1 MLREEVAGMAEEAES
16 RPRALRRRRRANV
29 TGGRRHRHEVWVSPE
44 EELALLSRADEAHV
58 TVPRLLVES
67 ALAPAGETSSERREL
82 AAEFFRAVRL
92 LAALS
97 NNVNQMAKATNAT
110 GEVGRELSATVGA
123 VRECALRIRAT
134 LEGYDAR

>member
-1 MLREEVAGMAEEAES
+1 
-16 RPRALRRRRRANV
+16 
-29 TGGRRHRHEVWVSPE
+29 
-44 EELALLSRADEAHV
+44 
-58 TVPRLLVES
+58 
-67 ALAPAGETSSERREL
+67 
-82 AAEFFRAVRL
+82 VRL

>member
-1 MLREEVAGMAEEAES
+1 M
-16 RPRALRRRRRANV
+16 
-29 TGGRRHRHEVWVSPE
+29 
-44 EELALLSRADEAHV
+44 
-58 TVPRLLVES
+58 PRLLVES
-67 ALAPAGETSSERREL
+67 ALVAVGETSSERREL
-82 AAEFFRAVRL
+82 AAEFFGAVRL